1 MNMARKLIVTA
12 IATVLLLSVV
22 APAFADTII
31 IQPNGAE
38 GKDAFVR
45 KAEPNSNFGAGED
58 LRLGIYRNTD
68 DEHRVLIQFDLREI
82 PLGSVVDSAALSLH
96 HFTEENGYYYLTL
109 DAHRVTEDWSE
120 TEVTWN
126 NQPSFDPI
134 AESSNFFDR
143 YHPSPDWHEWDL
155 ANLAQSW
162 IDGVYSNYGVSI
174 NVGQPSQGYSLKLA
188 HSSDYLGDPSLRP
201 KLLVDYVPASSLT
214 TLDYMIA
221 FVERSREKGLIDDND
236 VAESL
241 TEKLIA
247 ASEKLAEGKEGTAEN
262 ILGAFVNSI
271 EAQRGKHIDTEVADS
286 LVNSARYVIDS
297 LMN

>member
-1 MNMARKLIVTA
+1 MKVVKRLTV
-12 IATVLLLSVV
+12 IATTIVVLVSVTS
-22 APAFADTII
+22 PALANTAV

-45 KAEPNSNFGAGED
+45 KAEPNSNFGARED
-58 LRLGIYRNTD
+58 LRLGVYRNTD

-82 PLGSVVDSAALSLH
+82 PLGSVVDSAELSLY

-126 NQPSFDPI
+126 NQSSFDPI
-134 AESSNFFDR
+134 AESFNFFDR
-143 YHPSPDWHEWDL
+143 YHSSPDWHEWDL
-155 ANLAQSW
+155 TNLTQFW
-162 IDGVYSNYGVSI
+162 IDGVYDNYGVSI

-188 HSSDYLGDPSLRP
+188 HSSDYSGDPSLRP
-201 KLLVDYVPASSLT
+201 KLLVDYVPASPLR

-247 ASEKLAEGKEGTAEN
+247 ASEKLAEGREKTAEN

-286 LVNSARYVIDS
+286 LVNSARYAIDS
-297 LMN
+297 FMN